1 MSAPST
7 LGLEQLGD
15 LSSLLQSA
23 PPSDP
28 SAAYRPL
35 EILLSEITE
44 DPHQPRTEF
53 DGDTLEELAE
63 SIRLRGVKTPIS
75 VRPRSKGE
83 KEGGSGYVINH
94 GARRFRA
101 SRLAG
106 RETIPAWVD
115 ADYTEE
121 DQIIENIHRDA
132 LRPRE
137 IAEFIGRKL
146 SAGRK
151 QTEIAKAL
159 GKSKAYVSQY
169 ATLLDLP
176 EPIAEAFNAGRTG
189 DVTLINELVKF
200 HALDPGATVEWMATQ
215 EVSRGS
221 MKGLREY
228 IDSRAKARKGQKRTG
243 TRPHHPD
250 PDQAKVSPVLRKP
263 TVQVECGG
271 HVGLLLFTRRPTR
284 EGHAW
289 VNVAGVE
296 KECRVEKI
304 KLLSVIEG

>member
-1 MSAPST
+1 MSAPPST

-15 LSSLLQSA
+15 LSALLQPA
-23 PPSDP
+23 PPADP
-28 SAAYRPL
+28 SAANRPL
-35 EILLSEITE
+35 EIPLSDITE

-75 VRPRSKGE
+75 VRPHGKGE
-83 KEGGSGYVINH
+83 EAGYVINH

-137 IAEFIGRKL
+137 IAEFVGRKL
-146 SAGRK
+146 SAGKK
-151 QTEIAKAL
+151 QVDIAKAL

-189 DVTLINELVKF
+189 DVTLINELVKC
-200 HALDPGATVEWMATQ
+200 HAQDPGATVEWMATQ

-228 IDSRAKARKGQKRTG
+228 IDSRAKAKKGQKRTG
-243 TRPHHPD
+243 SRPHHPD
-250 PDQAKVSPVLRKP
+250 PDQAKVSPLLRKP

-271 HVGLLLFTRRPTR
+271 RVGLLLFARRPTR

-296 KECRVEKI
+296 KEWRVEKI
-304 KLLSVIEG
+304 RLVSVTEG